1 MFIVDA
7 LFQLFDFARALLFSG
22 QVTQDNSEASIY
34 NFLVIFLN
42 LFSFLG
48 F

>member
-7 LFQLFDFARALLFSG
+7 ILQLFDFARALLFSG
-22 QVTQDNSEASIY
+22 QIPQENSEASIY